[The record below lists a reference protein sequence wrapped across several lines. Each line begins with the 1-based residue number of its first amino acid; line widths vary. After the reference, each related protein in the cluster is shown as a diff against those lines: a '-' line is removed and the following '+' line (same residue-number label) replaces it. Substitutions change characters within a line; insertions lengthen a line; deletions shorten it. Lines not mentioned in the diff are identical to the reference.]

1 MTNALYGI
9 IVLFA
14 TIIGAITGLGGGVI
28 IKPLF
33 DLVARD
39 SATVI
44 GLYSAMAVFT
54 MSIVSITKQ
63 KRNGFRFDKKTVGYV
78 SLGSIFGG
86 LVGEGIFDFCTKSLS
101 NNYVKVIQNALL
113 LITLVFII
121 VYGINQKKV
130 VSKELRNPFVIFL
143 VGLILGLVSVFMGIG
158 GGPLNVAM
166 FMILFS
172 FFMKESTVYSIVTIF
187 FAQLSKL
194 MLNFISGTYSLID
207 WRSTIVIVIVAI
219 VGGYIG
225 TLINQRLSNKIVNN
239 IYNVLMIALSFVAV
253 LNIYQAL

>member
-1 MTNALYGI
+1 
-9 IVLFA
+9 
-14 TIIGAITGLGGGVI
+14 
-28 IKPLF
+28 
-33 DLVARD
+33 
-39 SATVI
+39 
-44 GLYSAMAVFT
+44 
-54 MSIVSITKQ
+54 
-63 KRNGFRFDKKTVGYV
+63 
-78 SLGSIFGG
+78 
-86 LVGEGIFDFCTKSLS
+86 
-101 NNYVKVIQNALL
+101 
-113 LITLVFII
+113 
-121 VYGINQKKV
+121 
-130 VSKELRNPFVIFL
+130 
-143 VGLILGLVSVFMGIG
+143 MGIG